1 MGRDPHRAP
10 GRLAPLRSDYDRGTL
25 RSPSRQ
31 PVNLPPPERPTPQAP
46 HLPPDQGADD
56 VIEGEVYDYD
66 YESPVREPRTIA
78 APDCRMEEDDQ
89 PAWTADDTQP
99 MMRVFAAAHR
109 HPPTPVPEPDPS
121 AMLAPDS
128 LSVQERH
135 RLLIHTISL
144 YETDWKLAGIRANPK
159 NDHVQAFLIPRNRK
173 YNLKEAI
180 SRNQALMITIDPRGN
195 TEIKEPKKKGLLRR
209 FINWLWGE

>member
-10 GRLAPLRSDYDRGTL
+10 GRLAPLRSDYDRGTP

-31 PVNLPPPERPTPQAP
+31 PVNLPPPERPMPQSP
-46 HLPPDQGADD
+46 HLPPDPGVDD
-56 VIEGEVYDYD
+56 VIDGEVYED
-66 YESPVREPRTIA
+66 YEYEPQV
-78 APDCRMEEDDQ
+78 PDYGAEEEDQ
-89 PAWTADDTQP
+89 SGWNADDTQP
-99 MMRVFAAAHR
+99 MMRVFAATHR
-109 HPPTPVPEPDPS
+109 RAPVPEPEPEPP
-121 AMLAPDS
+121 AAPEPFR
-128 LSVQERH
+128 LSIKERH
-135 RLLIHTISL
+135 QLLIHTISL

-159 NDHVQAFLIPRNRK
+159 NDHVQAFLTPRNRK

-195 TEIKEPKKKGLLRR
+195 TEIKEPKKRGLLRR

>member
-31 PVNLPPPERPTPQAP
+31 PVNLPPPERAAPQQP
-46 HLPPDQGADD
+46 YLPPDPGEED

-66 YESPVREPRTIA
+66 VPARDQRSAQDYRT
-78 APDCRMEEDDQ
+78 EEEQ
-89 PAWTADDTQP
+89 PNWTADDTQP
-99 MMRVFAAAHR
+99 MMRVFAGRAR
-109 HPPTPVPEPDPS
+109 EPELVLEPEPP
-121 AMLAPDS
+121 AVAAPFR
-128 LSVQERH
+128 LSIKERH
-135 RLLIHTISL
+135 QLLIHTIAL
-144 YETDWKLAGIRANPK
+144 YETEWKLAGIRANPK

-180 SRNQALMITIDPRGN
+180 SRNQALVITIDPRGN
-195 TEIKEPKKKGLLRR
+195 TEVKEPKKRGLLRR
-209 FINWLWGE
+209 FISWLWGDD